1 MFNKCIEAPKCKCK
15 CNCPQGTCEHNWTEQ
30 TEKGVCRECGESWK
44 LHRDM
49 IIDEMQFEELLR
61 YC

>member
-1 MFNKCIEAPKCKCK
+1 MLNKCK

-30 TEKGVCRECGESWK
+30 TENGVCRECGESWK
-44 LHRDM
+44 FHRDM